1 MSSERA
7 RWELEVPDR
16 VAAALPS
23 DALAILRTLCHAA
36 AETGSSVY
44 LVGGVVR
51 DLILREGAGPESVI
65 DVDLAVDGEVAP
77 ILRATSAD
85 VVEHDRFG
93 TATLTTGSIR
103 IDLART
109 RRDRYGTPVVLPAVS
124 AAGIEEDLARRD
136 FTVNAA
142 AWGLVGERAGELLDP
157 HGAARDIRNGRIR
170 VLHDR
175 SFADDPTR
183 LIRACR
189 YAARLGCQIDRR
201 TVKLANEQRMHLAA
215 LSADRFG
222 DAWRSL
228 LHDPAAADAI
238 ATARRL
244 GLPEA
249 RLGGWTIA
257 PSVSRIIAAGSAT
270 PPDLLFWAS
279 VGLTSAD
286 RMLLERL
293 PAAASLRAAETRILR
308 QGAELARLK
317 RVLANAR
324 KASTVAAALARID
337 AAALDAACALWPGP
351 AVDLIRSVA
360 ARRGDVRSPLD
371 GNELIAL
378 GVRSGPQ
385 VGRWL
390 RRLEDAVWD
399 GELPA
404 EPYAARSAAAL
415 WVRSGSRRAAAG
427 GSA

>member
-1 MSSERA
+1 MNLKRA
-7 RWELEVPDR
+7 HWEPAFPDS

-23 DALAILRTLCHAA
+23 DALAALRTLCHAA

-51 DLILREGAGPESVI
+51 DLILREGADRESVI

-77 ILRATSAD
+77 LLGAVNAD
-85 VVEHDRFG
+85 AVKHDRFG
-93 TATLTTGSIR
+93 TAAMTAGSIR

-109 RRDRYGTPVVLPAVS
+109 RQDSYRAPAALPDVS
-124 AAGIEEDLARRD
+124 AARIEEDLARRD
-136 FTVNAA
+136 FTINAA

-157 HGAARDIRNGRIR
+157 HGAARDAGSRRIR

-201 TVKLANEQRMHLAA
+201 TVRFANEQRLHLAA
-215 LSADRFG
+215 LSAGRFG

-238 ATARRL
+238 VIARRL

-249 RLGGWTIA
+249 RLGGWMIA

-279 VGLTSAD
+279 VGLTTAD

-293 PAAASLRAAETRILR
+293 PAAASLRAAEASVLR
-308 QGAELARLK
+308 QGAELGRLK

-324 KASTVAAALARID
+324 KASTVAAALAKID
-337 AAALDAACALWPGP
+337 DAALDAACDLWPGP
-351 AVDLIRSVA
+351 AVGLIRGVA
-360 ARRGDVRSPLD
+360 ARRGDIRSPLD

-415 WVRSGSRRAAAG
+415 WVRSDSRPPIAG
-427 GSA
+427 DSA